1 MPAAAVTPAPIAYI
15 NVVALK
21 KLVVRLSRVPLTFG
35 TGDAFARRSCP
46 QGAPPG
52 PHPITASRPRFT
64 AGRASYGYVPVS
76 KSECSKQAYALHG

>member
-21 KLVVRLSRVPLTFG
+21 KLVVRLSRAPLTS
-35 TGDAFARRSCP
+35 APVMLMLAVHARREPLLDPTRSMR
-46 QGAPPG
+46 A
-52 PHPITASRPRFT
+52 ALL
-64 AGRASYGYVPVS
+64 AARASYGYVPVS